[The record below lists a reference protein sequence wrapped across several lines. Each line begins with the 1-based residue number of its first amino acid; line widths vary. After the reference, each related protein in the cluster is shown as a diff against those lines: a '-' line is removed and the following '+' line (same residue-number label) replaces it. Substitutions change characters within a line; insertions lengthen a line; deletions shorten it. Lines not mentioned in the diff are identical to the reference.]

1 MDNNKRKHEWNVI
14 VKLGQ
19 RDRPTTGWRRWLRKA
34 PCCDW
39 MDPYFLPFRPQNHE
53 DKQEHFGAHESRKWV
68 SHVDDRLHT
77 LYGLVGTDFAF
88 VCQVGGRTLL
98 ILLLW
103 MCNEVSDCVI
113 PPLSLPLTGAGS
125 EGCTLMER
133 NLWCAIRDTRRALIR
148 IICWESIDRP
158 IKWWKGWGWGLSL
171 VILFYFSFNWTL
183 ETDLRIFRSMLLG
196 LYSLGFGT
204 MEL

>member
-34 PCCDW
+34 SCCDW

-113 PPLSLPLTGAGS
+113 PAVNLPSLSSYDRRGERRMHFDGA
-125 EGCTLMER
+125 EFVVR
-133 NLWCAIRDTRRALIR
+133 NSGHSAGFDSNNL
-148 IICWESIDRP
+148 
-158 IKWWKGWGWGLSL
+158 
-171 VILFYFSFNWTL
+171 
-183 ETDLRIFRSMLLG
+183 LRV
-196 LYSLGFGT
+196 YW
-204 MEL
+204 